1 MILIACVDDKNGMMF
16 NFRRQSRDKLVIE
29 NICEMVGDKK
39 LWVNEYSK
47 KMFEAEKVNL
57 FVSNQDFFEAELD
70 EYCFTENVI
79 PTKIENDITKVILYY
94 WNREY
99 PADQYFDLELND
111 WILESE
117 IEFEGSSHEKI
128 TRKIFKI
135 AEDKN
140 GEF

>member
-1 MILIACVDDKNGMMF
+1 MILIACVDDKNGMMS

>member
-1 MILIACVDDKNGMMF
+1 MDNYISASLRLERIFEDFGNKKM
-16 NFRRQSRDKLVIE
+16 SRDQIV
-29 NICEMVGDKK
+29 
-39 LWVNEYSK
+39 SRST
-47 KMFEAEKVNL
+47 EAIRDGLTWLNGLGILTQEDVSDWRMRYDFDDLSLEKV
-57 FVSNQDFFEAELD
+57 F
-70 EYCFTENVI
+70 
-79 PTKIENDITKVILYY
+79 ENDITKVILYY

>member
-47 KMFEAEKVNL
+47 KLFETEMVNV

-70 EYCFTENVI
+70 EYCFAENVI